1 MDDEAS
7 ILSERVMTRWE
18 ALEACEKIFHG
29 TRVRVSAD
37 NVGLARHPDGLE
49 LVWIGEPLRQ
59 EFAAWRYGD
68 QFGRRRKRQT
78 LVGVGIAA
86 VFGGVIVG
94 GAVTGI
100 ISGAVLGQSGI
111 VTTPGSTGAH
121 SGRCVRTTAGSSN

>member
-59 EFAAWRYGD
+59 EFAAWTSSAVVGNARPWWVLASR
-68 QFGRRRKRQT
+68 QFS
-78 LVGVGIAA
+78 V
-86 VFGGVIVG
+86 
-94 GAVTGI
+94 
-100 ISGAVLGQSGI
+100 
-111 VTTPGSTGAH
+111 
-121 SGRCVRTTAGSSN
+121 GSSSGVP